1 MKKMES
7 QRRTCYVK
15 VRFSPDEMMRV
26 RTLMDNSG
34 YRSVSSFFRDLVS
47 KKRFSDHRQEPHI
60 DDKVLREKMNY
71 LIYQVNKIGVNYNQ
85 VVALWQKQSKQV
97 RRDGSP
103 WMNTRSV
110 EGNLTELKRLTENLR
125 DEFAVSLDYIRRYI
139 ATH

>member
-1 MKKMES
+1 MKTK
-7 QRRTCYVK
+7 QRRSCLVQ
-15 VRFSPDEMMRV
+15 VRLTPDEMDRV
-26 RTLMDNSG
+26 RAQMDTFG
-34 YRSVSSFFRDLVS
+34 YVSVSCFLRDLVS

-97 RRDGSP
+97 RPDGSP
-103 WMNTRSV
+103 YMNTHSV
-110 EGNLTELKRLTENLR
+110 EGSLTELKRLTENLR
-125 DEFAVSLDYIRRYI
+125 DEFAVSLDYIRRFI